1 MNYNYEYFLLYFFN
15 QKVGFYDSRAD
26 PTIQSPNP
34 FTDPM

>member
-1 MNYNYEYFLLYFFN
+1 MSIFYYIFFN
-15 QKVGFYDSRAD
+15 QKVEFYNSRAD